1 VKIDDAQPPAS
12 DPEVNTEEVDS
23 PQTSQS
29 TQSSDQDEPSSFSK
43 LLAKKRGG
51 EQDSNPLKRGKGADN
66 DINPASAMFASSG
79 KVFESAIS
87 AGQVGG
93 KQNVALPVEL
103 QQLVREISVVVNAAG
118 NQQVNIEMNSNVLK
132 GLHVHIERKEGVVA
146 IQFDSTSDQVANLL
160 IKNLESLSQGL
171 ADRGVGVA
179 EIQVNGP
186 RESSRARDFKGG
198 SNSGGREQQ
207 GGRQGGGRSR

>member
-1 VKIDDAQPPAS
+1 MKIDDTPPAS
-12 DPEVNTEEVDS
+12 DPQLDTEDVQS
-23 PQTSQS
+23 PEPLPS
-29 TQSSDQDEPSSFSK
+29 TQSSDEGEPSSFSK

-51 EQDSNPLKRGKGADN
+51 EQDSSQIRRGKSADS
-66 DINPASAMFASSG
+66 DINTVAGAMFGSTG
-79 KVFESAIS
+79 KGFEPAIS

-93 KQNVALPVEL
+93 KQIVALPVEL

-160 IKNLESLSQGL
+160 TKNVESLSQGL

-186 RESSRARDFKGG
+186 RESSRARDFKGQ
-198 SNSGGREQQ
+198 SNSGGRQQQ
-207 GGRQGGGRSR
+207 GGRQGGGR

>member
-1 VKIDDAQPPAS
+1 MKIDDTQPPAS
-12 DPEVNTEEVDS
+12 DPEVNTDDVDS
-23 PQTSQS
+23 EETPRS

-51 EQDSNPLKRGKGADN
+51 EQDSSQIRRGKGADSN
-66 DINPASAMFASSG
+66 INAASAMFASTG

-93 KQNVALPVEL
+93 KQIVALPAEL

-160 IKNLESLSQGL
+160 TKNLESLSQGL

-186 RESSRARDFKGG
+186 RESSRARDFKGQ
-198 SNSGGREQQ
+198 SNSGGRQQQ
-207 GGRQGGGRSR
+207 GGRQGGGR